1 MGIKGFR
8 VDAVK
13 HMSDYQ
19 INAVFTPEIKQ
30 GMHVFGEVITTGGLA
45 APITSAFSNPTST
58 AAVRGPMTFRCLP
71 PCVVRWGMAAA

>member
-19 INAVFTPEIKQ
+19 INAVFTPEIKR
-30 GMHVFGEVITTGGLA
+30 GCTC
-45 APITSAFSNPTST
+45 SA
-58 AAVRGPMTFRCLP
+58 R
-71 PCVVRWGMAAA
+71 